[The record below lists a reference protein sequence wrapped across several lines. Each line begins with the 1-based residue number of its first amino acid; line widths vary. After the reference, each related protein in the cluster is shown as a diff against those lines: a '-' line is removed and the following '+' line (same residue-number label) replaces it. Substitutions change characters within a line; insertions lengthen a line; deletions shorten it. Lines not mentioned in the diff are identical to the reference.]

1 MSHLTDTIAE
11 GKKKKRRAAER
22 RRKEIERT
30 QNPKLKSDKPPKT
43 IKRGPN
49 FFGEKSKPATIE
61 SKPGSPRT
69 VIRGDTAR
77 KRIEDALK

>member
-1 MSHLTDTIAE
+1 MSHLTDTIAN
-11 GKKKKRRAAER
+11 GKAKKRRAAER

-30 QNPKLKSDKPPKT
+30 QNPRLMSDEPPKK
-43 IKRGPN
+43 IKRGLS
-49 FFGEKSKPATIE
+49 GSKPKGKKAVIKST
-61 SKPGSPRT
+61 PGSVRT